1 VKILARLFRLRLS
14 LMNGTAAAAGY
25 LLFPS
30 PVQGP
35 ALLALFLG
43 VALSAAAG
51 SALNQV
57 LERDLDALM
66 RRTSD
71 RPLPTKKLSPAA
83 ATLAGLAA
91 LAAGAALL
99 FIVAG
104 IVPAAIALLTLLWY
118 LALYTPLKRV
128 SSLALLVGGVCGCG
142 APLVGWSAAGGGLG
156 DFRIILL
163 AGVIYLWQVP
173 HFWQLQRKEADDY
186 RRAGFQVFTPAAG
199 KKGSAP
205 LGRLWIIS
213 MVAATLMLPVF
224 GVVQAAPILCAL
236 LLPLPFLF
244 LSWQRWDRAAALVLH
259 CYPLLVTL
267 AIFGG
272 KLIGGDV

>member
-1 VKILARLFRLRLS
+1 MRTMAKLFRLPLS

-30 PVQGP
+30 PVQLP

-43 VALSAAAG
+43 VALMAAAG

-66 RRTSD
+66 RRTCD
-71 RPLPTKKLSPAA
+71 RPLPTGKLTVAA
-83 ATLAGLAA
+83 AFLAGFAA
-91 LAAGAALL
+91 LAAGAFLL
-99 FIVAG
+99 FFMAG
-104 IVPAAIALLTLLWY
+104 TVPAAIALLTLLWY

-128 SSLALLVGGVCGCG
+128 SPLALLVGGLCGCG
-142 APLVGWSAAGGGLG
+142 APFVGWSAAGGGIT
-156 DFRIILL
+156 DFRVILL

-173 HFWQLQRKEADDY
+173 HFWMLQRKHADDC
-186 RRAGFQVFTPAAG
+186 RRAGFPVFTPPAG
-199 KKGSAP
+199 ANGSSP
-205 LGRLWIIS
+205 LCRHWIMAMI
-213 MVAATLMLPVF
+213 AATLMLPAF
-224 GVVQAAPILCAL
+224 GVIQATPLLCSL
-236 LLPLPFLF
+236 LLPLPL
-244 LSWQRWDRAAALVLH
+244 LLRSWKRWERFTGLLLH

-272 KLIGGDV
+272 R